1 MKKIL
6 FTLVLIALAS
16 TASAQ
21 FVVSAQL
28 GGSYAF
34 GSTTPDATFQG
45 YSTFT
50 GADTTY
56 MVPTDT
62 LKHDNPLYLTAGFKF
77 GYQIGRLQVGLA
89 ASFAWSHLRSSMS
102 PSQFNLN
109 HIMPDHLNPMTPG
122 GVIYDA
128 PYVDYEGWYVQRRS
142 QFTIAPYLR
151 YELIQLG
158 DVAFFL
164 ELSGYYTRISQPV
177 RHDYADWYRFEM
189 HTTIDTTYH
198 ILDSATSLGAKI
210 TPGLNWQLTPH
221 CHVDLYLDVLAFTF
235 DRTTHINTDIIDEY
249 ISTSGTPTLASRT
262 TTTVTT
268 KTTDI
273 GFGVNGSKWLS
284 PTGRNWVRVGFSYTF

>member
-1 MKKIL
+1 MKKIFL
-6 FTLVLIALAS
+6 ILSLIALTS

-34 GSTTPDATFQG
+34 GSTTPDATFTG
-45 YSTFT
+45 HSLFT

-56 MVPTDT
+56 AVPSDT
-62 LKHDNPLYLTAGFKF
+62 LTHDNPLYLTIGGKF
-77 GYQIGRLQVGLA
+77 GYQIGRLQVGIA
-89 ASFAWSHLRSSMS
+89 ASFAWTHDRCDMS
-102 PSQFNLN
+102 YSQFNLN

-128 PYVDYEGWYVQRRS
+128 PYVDYEGWYKQRRS
-142 QFTIAPYLR
+142 QFTIAPYVR

-164 ELSGYYTRISQPV
+164 ELNAYYSRVFQPV

-189 HTTIDTTYH
+189 HNTIDTAYH
-198 ILDSATSLGAKI
+198 ILDSARSLGAKI
-210 TPGLNWQLTPH
+210 IPGLSWQLSPH
-221 CHVDLYLDVLAFTF
+221 CYIDLYLDVLAFTF
-235 DRTTHINTDIIDEY
+235 DRTTHINTDVLDEY
-249 ISTSGTPTLASRT
+249 IFTSGTPTLASRT

-273 GFGVNGSKWLS
+273 GFGVNGSNLLS
-284 PTGRNWVRVGFSYTF
+284 PTGRNWVRIGFNYTF

>member
-6 FTLVLIALAS
+6 FTLVLIALTS

-34 GSTTPDATFQG
+34 GSSTPDATFQG
-45 YSTFT
+45 YSAFT

-56 MVPTDT
+56 VVPVDT
-62 LKHDNPLYLTAGFKF
+62 LRHDNPLYLTAGFKF
-77 GYQIGRLQVGLA
+77 GYQMGRLQVGLA
-89 ASFAWSHLRSSMS
+89 ADFAWSHIRSSMS
-102 PSQFNLN
+102 ASQFNLN
-109 HIMPDHLNPMTPG
+109 RILPAHENPLHP
-122 GVIYDA
+122 DA
-128 PYVDYEGWYVQRRS
+128 PNKEYEGWYKQRRS
-142 QFTIAPYLR
+142 SFTISPYLR
-151 YELIQLG
+151 YEIIQVG
-158 DVAFFL
+158 DVSFFL
-164 ELSGYYTRISQPV
+164 ELNGYFTRTFQPV
-177 RHDYADWYRFEM
+177 RHDFVDWYCYEM
-189 HTTIDTTYH
+189 HNTIDTTYH

-221 CHVDLYLDVLAFTF
+221 CHVDLYFDVLAFTF
-235 DRTTHINTDIIDEY
+235 DKTTHINTDIYDEY

-273 GFGVNGSKWLS
+273 GFGVSGSSLLS
-284 PTGRNWVRVGFSYTF
+284 PAGRNWVRVGFSYTF